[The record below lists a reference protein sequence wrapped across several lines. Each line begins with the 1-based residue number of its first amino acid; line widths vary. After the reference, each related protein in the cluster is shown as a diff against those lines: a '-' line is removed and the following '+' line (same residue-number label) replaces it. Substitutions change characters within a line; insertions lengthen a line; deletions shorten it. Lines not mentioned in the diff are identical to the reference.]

1 MNGYTPVGDLIVVS
15 ICFVMLILLAF
26 SYNSTT
32 KSFMIFLGI
41 IGSLI
46 MAAYANVSFNKLVSI
61 GDAGNYG
68 VANVI
73 RCIYHALL
81 FTIFLLFVA
90 YITEST
96 RLGKLQARRI
106 MIVANIIWII
116 TIGSDIVSAFI
127 GYGVHITERGVEFQ
141 GADFFLYGYLAY
153 ITLLFFILFNVKD
166 RLYRRAMY
174 GFYGS
179 IAVSFVM
186 MIIQSFHRQSSFTL
200 SAFLYPVI
208 AIFYVMHSN
217 PYDVQLGAVDARIFE
232 DKVKAYYSK
241 GEEFFFMSLYLHEV
255 AEGSIVVPD
264 AMRATIRGHA
274 SSAFRGAMLCQASK
288 GHSILLVSRKRNP
301 DYNERINLLMNSFY
315 DEYRKYHYDYKIV
328 IGDCIE
334 EVSRENGYIRFIQ
347 GIHKHMNE
355 NEVHRI
361 ADEDI
366 AEFRRREYIRKEL
379 HDIYQ
384 KRNLDDPRVLA
395 YCQPVYNIRERRYDT
410 AEALMR
416 LQLEETGMVFPD
428 QFIPLAE
435 ENDYIHVLTE
445 IILHKTCN
453 AVRNLITKG
462 YDVSRVSVNVSVPEL
477 KGNTFCD
484 DVKRIIDASG
494 IPDDKIAIELTESQ
508 SEDDFNL
515 MKTKINDLKGHGIKF
530 YLDDFG
536 TGYSNMERIMELPFD
551 IIKFDRSLV
560 LACDASARS
569 REIVSSLAN
578 MFARM
583 KYSVLYEGVE
593 NEADERMCMGMD
605 ASFLQG
611 YKYSRP
617 IPIEKLAEYMSL
629 RKIDTFI

>member
-106 MIVANIIWII
+106 MIVANIIWVI

>member
-255 AEGSIVVPD
+255 AEGNIVVPD

-477 KGNTFCD
+477 KGTTFCD